1 MRYVAISAR
10 KREKKGGPKMNKLD
24 IQPLTPDE
32 CRAIMKKAMENDDQ
46 ETAHVHADLALC
58 GLLLHLGYDDI
69 VDNFNE
75 MPKWYA

>member
-1 MRYVAISAR
+1 M
-10 KREKKGGPKMNKLD
+10 
-24 IQPLTPDE
+24 
-32 CRAIMKKAMENDDQ
+32 MKKAMENDDQ
-46 ETAHVHADLALC
+46 ETAHVQADNALC